1 MGHLCLGRGQNAVI
15 CQEGAGGKDFSSA
28 FCYRLHCELL
38 TSVQIQA
45 GGEKTLTHPISKAF
59 YCVSVLDG
67 TGIYVNIVK
76 ESDGISCQ

>member
-1 MGHLCLGRGQNAVI
+1 M
-15 CQEGAGGKDFSSA
+15 
-28 FCYRLHCELL
+28 
-38 TSVQIQA
+38 QIQA

-76 ESDGISCQ
+76 ESDGISCQWSEFSFILYPNEHIIWEFADYWYLWQYDSEFLAWP